1 MFKSRIVVLCYIMIF
16 GVVSFLAG
24 GCGQNTQDASAAK
37 KTDTGTP
44 AAPKEVKLTV
54 PGSTQFLVTL
64 NDTVQ
69 TNKNHVGDIV
79 GGRLAKSVDVAGK
92 VVIPEGSNVNMV
104 ITQLVKGGTMKTR
117 PEIAFTIKDI
127 TLADGGT
134 YSVESSQIY
143 EEGRSHTA
151 REVGMIGGGAAAGA
165 VIGGLIGKGKGAV
178 IGAAA
183 GAAAG
188 TGASALTGR
197 QNLKY
202 LPGEILTF
210 TSTQP
215 ITVTMRRQ

>member
-1 MFKSRIVVLCYIMIF
+1 MVILCSAIF
-16 GVVSFLAG
+16 LSLTLLLAG
-24 GCGQNTQDASAAK
+24 GCQQSAQNASAAK
-37 KTDTGTP
+37 SNVTLVPQQD
-44 AAPKEVKLTV
+44 KLIV

-69 TNKNHVGDIV
+69 TNRNQVGDVIS
-79 GGRLAKSVDVAGK
+79 GQLTKSIDVAGRI
-92 VVIPEGSNVNMV
+92 VLPEGSDVNMV

-117 PEIAFTIKDI
+117 PEIAFTIRDI
-127 TLADGGT
+127 TLADGKT

-151 REVGMIGGGAAAGA
+151 REVGMIGGGSAAGA
-165 VIGGLIGKGKGAV
+165 VIGGLIGKGKGAI

-197 QNLKY
+197 QNLRY
-202 LPGEILTF
+202 LPGEIVTF

-215 ITVTMRRQ
+215 ITVTMRR